1 MLTLVLLL
9 IFLIVVGLLWFQG
22 LWSNAITL
30 INTTLASM
38 VALNYFEPVADLV
51 QKQSPSY
58 KYLWDFL
65 ALWVLFA
72 LTFGILR
79 LATDMLS
86 RRRVMFEFWT
96 EMVGRSVLAIW
107 VAWIF
112 IGFTCATLHTAPL
125 EASFMGFQKTYESGN
140 FLGMSPGKQW
150 LGFMQSRSQGAL
162 SRGTPRVFDPDSD
175 FILKYHQRR
184 TDFQS
189 EEAYRVNP

>member
-9 IFLIVVGLLWFQG
+9 IFLIVVGLLWLQG

-30 INTTLASM
+30 INTTLAAM
-38 VALNYFEPVADLV
+38 VALNYFEPVANLLD
-51 QKQSPSY
+51 KQFPSY
-58 KYLWDFL
+58 TYLWDFL
-65 ALWVLFA
+65 ALWGLFA
-72 LTFGILR
+72 LTFGVLR

-86 RRRVMFEFWT
+86 RRRVTFEFWT

-125 EASFMGFQKTYESGN
+125 DANFMGFQQKYDSGN

-162 SRGTPRVFDPDSD
+162 SRGTPRVFDQKSD

-184 TDFQS
+184 VDFAK
-189 EEAYRVNP
+189 EGDYRVSR